1 MIMTHIYFI
10 RHTQPDSSVKL
21 DRIRPLTEQGLK
33 DTREVTAHL
42 KDKGLHILLSSPYK
56 RSMDTINDLADTLHM
71 QILTDEDFRE
81 REIGSG
87 YNGDP
92 DRYIENMWE
101 DFDFKADGA
110 ECLHEVQ
117 ARNIRALQRVLAAYR
132 DRNIAIATHGTA
144 LSSILNYYDPAFQ
157 LKDFLRLLEYRPYI
171 IRLDFDGDVYIGKTE
186 ELIIER

>member
-1 MIMTHIYFI
+1 MTHIYFV
-10 RHTQPDSSVKL
+10 RHAQPDSSVKI
-21 DRIRPLTEQGLK
+21 DRIRPLTETGLK
-33 DTREVTAHL
+33 DTKRVTAHL
-42 KDKGLHILLSSPYK
+42 KDKGLHVLMSSPYK
-56 RSMDTINDLADTLHM
+56 RSMDTIRDLADTLHM
-71 QILTDEDFRE
+71 EILTDEDFRE

-92 DRYIENMWE
+92 DRYIKNMWE

-117 ARNIRALQRVLAAYR
+117 ERNIRALKRVLAAHC
-132 DRNIAIATHGTA
+132 DKNIVIATHGTA

-157 LKDFLRLLEYRPYI
+157 FKSFLRLLEYRPYI
-171 IRLDFDGDVYIGKTE
+171 IRLDFDGDAYIARTE